1 MDRAADNHYGT
12 MTTAD
17 IKALPI
23 PAAKDCVLFLWVI
36 VLMLPHG
43 LAVMQAWKFNYK
55 SAYFWFKPGPGQGYW
70 SQRDKVELSL
80 VGTRGKVPAP
90 APGTRPR
97 NC

>member
-43 LAVMQAWKFNYK
+43 LAVMQAWKFNDK
-55 SAYFWFKPGPGQGYW
+55 SAVLLVQTRAWSGQL
-70 SQRDKVELSL
+70 VEGRSAPNY
-80 VGTRGKVPAP
+80 VIQGGTSAAETGHSFS
-90 APGTRPR
+90 
-97 NC
+97 